1 MTSDLPFYYECPWC
15 GNRWYQEAEEP
26 KRCEVCKHYLWEGTH
41 EMHMQFEDITAWE
54 KYNSSQEKEEPPQET
69 AFNRLKRVFP
79 DYF

>member
-54 KYNSSQEKEEPPQET
+54 EYQKQLNCDCRANENP
-69 AFNRLKRVFP
+69 N
-79 DYF
+79 D